1 MKVEHRDEVSEM
13 IGEALVLLH
22 AADFGVLYR
31 FRHPHPFANVHPP
44 SALHDFFS
52 RPEQ

>member
-1 MKVEHRDEVSEM
+1 M
-13 IGEALVLLH
+13 LH